1 MRRTKI
7 VCTIG
12 PASAKLEV
20 VKELIHRGMDVA
32 RLNFSHGSLAEH
44 EERLAQ
50 LREAGRQLGKRVGI
64 LMDTRGPEVRLG
76 TFRMEE
82 VELKEGQY
90 FTLTT
95 EQVEGDDRIASVNYR
110 GLPGDLT
117 PGTLILIDDG
127 IIALRA
133 EKITGTE
140 IICRVEHGG
149 KLSSRKS
156 INLPGVSINLPVLSQ
171 EDIRDINFAL
181 TQEADF
187 LAVSFIRC
195 AADVMAIRQL
205 VEENRGRLKIIAKI
219 ENEDGVN
226 NFTEI
231 LEVADGIMIARGDL
245 GVEIPAED
253 VPLVQKKI
261 IAACNAAGKPVIT
274 ATQMLDSMIRHPR
287 PTRAEA
293 SDVANAIFDGTD
305 AVMLSGETAAGMFPL
320 EAVATMARI
329 ALRTEEALE
338 YKKILDHFEPHLNK
352 TITETISYAT
362 CRASQELGA
371 KAIIS
376 STQSGYTA
384 RMVSKYKPRAPIIAV
399 TPNEKVAAE
408 LTLTWGVFP
417 LLSLANYST
426 DEVFDTAVKAALE
439 AGLISNGDLV
449 IFTAGVPVGV
459 TGTTNYL
466 RIETVGEVI
475 MRGQGVGRASAS
487 GEVYLALTAEEA
499 QQINSGQI
507 LVTRDT
513 DEDYISAMG
522 KAAAVI
528 TERGGLTS
536 HAAITGIELGIP
548 VVVGVDGA
556 TARIASGQV
565 VTVDALRGLIY
576 SGRVTVY

>member
-12 PASAKLEV
+12 PASSNLEV
-20 VKELIHRGMDVA
+20 IKGLLQRGMDVA
-32 RLNFSHGSLAEH
+32 RLNFSHGSLSEH
-44 EERLAQ
+44 GERLVQ
-50 LREAGRQLGKRVGI
+50 IREAGRQLGKRVGI

-76 TFRMEE
+76 TFRAGEVELQEGDYFVLTTEE
-82 VELKEGQY
+82 VEGD
-90 FTLTT
+90 
-95 EQVEGDDRIASVNYR
+95 EQIVSVNYK
-110 GLPGDLT
+110 GMPGDLT

-133 EKITGTE
+133 EKLTATE

-149 KLSSRKS
+149 RLASRKS
-156 INLPGVSINLPVLSQ
+156 INLPGISINLPVLST
-171 EDIRDINFAL
+171 EDMRDIRFAL
-181 TQEADF
+181 EEGADF
-187 LAVSFIRC
+187 LAVSFVRR
-195 AADVMAIRQL
+195 ATDVMTVRQL
-205 VEENRGRLKIIAKI
+205 VEEQGGSIKIIAKI
-219 ENEDGVN
+219 ENEDGVT
-226 NFTEI
+226 NFGEI
-231 LEVADGIMIARGDL
+231 LEVADGVMVARGDL

-261 IAACNAAGKPVIT
+261 IAACNGAGKPVIT

-305 AVMLSGETAAGMFPL
+305 ALMLSGETAAGNFPL

-329 ALRTEEALE
+329 ALRTEEALA
-338 YKKILDHFEPHLNK
+338 YRKILDHFEPHSEK
-352 TITETISYAT
+352 TITDTISYAT
-362 CRASQELGA
+362 CRASQELDA
-371 KAIIS
+371 RAIIS

-399 TPNEKVAAE
+399 TPNRKVAAE
-408 LTLTWGVFP
+408 LSLTWGVYP
-417 LLSLANYST
+417 LLTFAHYTT
-426 DEVFDTAVKAALE
+426 DEIFDGAVKSALE
-439 AGLISNGDLV
+439 AGLICNGDLV
-449 IFTAGVPVGV
+449 IFTAGVPVGL
-459 TGTTNYL
+459 TGTTNYM

-475 MRGQGVGRASAS
+475 VQGQGVGRASAS
-487 GEVYLALTAEEA
+487 GEVHLALTAEEA
-499 QQINSGQI
+499 QKINAGQI

-513 DEDYISAMG
+513 DEGYIPAME

-536 HAAITGIELGIP
+536 HAAISGIELGKP
-548 VVVGVDGA
+548 VIVGVDKA
-556 TARIASGQV
+556 VNRFAAGQLI
-565 VTVDALRGLIY
+565 TVDALRGLIY